1 MESPC
6 VGQTLTYCDS
16 NAMWSSQECPSQAS
30 ECLAQQL
37 DYCTVKG
44 GTTTSGDKLEPVATG
59 TRPAR
64 SCTANGDCTDA
75 GFSCSMATQT
85 RVCTCANNTGAVS
98 CQMYGTCERTPCKV
112 CSDCVANLQ
121 DYVNTT
127 SDSDNSSV
135 VAGMF
140 QSECVKNSTQL
151 MCAAS
156 AAFIQ
161 SSNRGNLGRRAGA
174 LCSMLGRCC
183 WAV

>member
-1 MESPC
+1 MRC
-6 VGQTLTYCDS
+6 MVQQTCMQSLTSC
-16 NAMWSSQECPSQAS
+16 NIFFCELLLQECPPQAS
-30 ECLAQQL
+30 ACPAQQL

-44 GTTTSGDKLEPVATG
+44 SITSSGDKLEPVASG

-64 SCTANGDCTDA
+64 SCTANSDCETT
-75 GFSCSMATQT
+75 GFACSMANPT
-85 RVCTCANNTGAVS
+85 RVCTCANSTGAVS

-112 CSDCVANLQ
+112 CSDCVASLQ
-121 DYVNTT
+121 DYVNNT

-140 QSECVKNSTQL
+140 QSECVKGSSTQL

-174 LCSMLGRCC
+174 LCSMLGG
-183 WAV
+183 